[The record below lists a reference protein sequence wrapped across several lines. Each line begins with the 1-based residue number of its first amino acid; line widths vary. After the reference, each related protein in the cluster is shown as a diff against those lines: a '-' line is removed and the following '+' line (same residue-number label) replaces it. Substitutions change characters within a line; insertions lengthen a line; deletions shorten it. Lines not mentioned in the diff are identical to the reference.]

1 MKRAKHSKLFSGQV
15 LSELCYQARWRLL
28 VPGPADLAPRP
39 SRTSGGCKA
48 ARSTVPDMVLE
59 PLRGTGSPSECAV
72 HVCFSPSWAR
82 CLCRPQ
88 TPSTLGSSPQSGSS
102 GLWPGEVSIPPS
114 TSAHSILPMGCSGQ
128 EKLLLTVTG
137 AEGRFQPVTQGF
149 VQLMGPET
157 KTPKK

>member
-1 MKRAKHSKLFSGQV
+1 MLFMCVSVPAGLGVSADPRHRAPWGPKDRGHLAPCTCVQRAHAGVQHHSVSDPVYPSCCK
-15 LSELCYQARWRLL
+15 CL
-28 VPGPADLAPRP
+28 VPGH
-39 SRTSGGCKA
+39 K
-48 ARSTVPDMVLE
+48 E
-59 PLRGTGSPSECAV
+59 PV
-72 HVCFSPSWAR
+72 FDVC
-82 CLCRPQ
+82 
-88 TPSTLGSSPQSGSS
+88 SSPQSGSS